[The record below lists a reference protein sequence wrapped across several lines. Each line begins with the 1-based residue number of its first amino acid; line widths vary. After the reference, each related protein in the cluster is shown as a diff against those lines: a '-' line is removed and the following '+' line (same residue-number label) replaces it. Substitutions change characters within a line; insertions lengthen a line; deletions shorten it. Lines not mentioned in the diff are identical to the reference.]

1 MVTIEELHDARTIVG
16 QVMAPT
22 PQYEWPL
29 LSSRLG
35 ATVIVKH
42 ENHLPTGAFKVRGGL
57 TYVERARRE
66 RPGVKGLISATRGN
80 HGQSIALA
88 GQRFG
93 LPVTI
98 VVPLGNNPEKNDAM
112 RALGAD
118 LVEHGRDFDEARE
131 EAVRIAKAKGLE
143 MVPSFHRDLVRGVA
157 TYALELFTDE
167 PNLKRLYVPIGL
179 GSGICGCILVRD
191 LLGLSTDIVGVQAAG
206 APSYALS
213 LEAGRIVSTSQAST
227 FADGVATRVPDPVAF
242 EIIRSGVAG
251 IVTVED
257 NETAA
262 AIRAY
267 WTATHNLSEGAG
279 ALGLAAAW
287 KQRDH
292 IAGKR
297 VGVILSGGNIDVE
310 TFKVQVLRAQPLA
323 STL

>member
-1 MVTIEELHDARTIVG
+1 MVTLEELHDARTIVG
-16 QVMAPT
+16 QAIAPT

-29 LSSRLG
+29 LSSCLG

-42 ENHLPTGAFKVRGGL
+42 ENHLPTGAFKLRGGL

-131 EAVRIAKAKGLE
+131 EAVRIAKAQGLK

-157 TYALELFTDE
+157 TYALELFTAE

-191 LLGLSTDIVGVQAAG
+191 LLGLSTDIIGVQAAG

-213 LEAGRIVSTSQAST
+213 LEVGRIISTSQANT
-227 FADGVATRVPDPVAF
+227 FADGVATRVPDPAAF

-257 NETAA
+257 SETAA

-310 TFKVQVLRAQPLA
+310 TFKVQVLRAEPLA